1 MKVPR
6 IYLGFQFELFQSY
19 ENRLISVVKL
29 FLHSTAFLTS
39 SSPLDVSGLV
49 KRFSELILLSDVL

>member
-29 FLHSTAFLTS
+29 FLH
-39 SSPLDVSGLV
+39 
-49 KRFSELILLSDVL
+49 